1 MPATGFFSCQRKRP
15 CLELTANG
23 LNFHYQQAGSGP
35 DVVLIHGV
43 TGDLSIWFL
52 SRTMGVLAA
61 IVPGD
66 GVRPARP
73 RLQRRPARDTRRPT
87 TPET

>member
-1 MPATGFFSCQRKRP
+1 MAEIGRRTDRDLSIGELVTFVSCTCEPEQPRSTKFREISNMPK
-15 CLELTANG
+15 LTANG

-52 SRTMGVLAA
+52 SQAMGVSRNRS
-61 IVPGD
+61 G
-66 GVRPARP
+66 
-73 RLQRRPARDTRRPT
+73 
-87 TPET
+87 